1 MGSHCSILTA
11 GFVVPIVA
19 ALACTPSQSPSP
31 EPGAPDP
38 AVTAAASPGTED
50 PVAADPGSADPG
62 SGEPAAEDKPIAEP
76 GALALPPGSASAWN
90 TGQSDGQPGK
100 ADRGIQDYQRIIQE
114 HREKFRSCYDAAR
127 AKRDG
132 IKGRVTLVW
141 VLDPKGAIRDGAHI
155 DPKASDFHDEFL
167 EQCMVGAVKT
177 LTFPPSRRGMDS
189 TVRYPFD
196 FRPQGRPR

>member
-1 MGSHCSILTA
+1 MTA

-19 ALACTPSQSPSP
+19 ALACTPSQSPAP

-38 AVTAAASPGTED
+38 GTTSTTPPGAED
-50 PVAADPGSADPG
+50 PIPADPGSEAPATEDKAVADPG
-62 SGEPAAEDKPIAEP
+62 
-76 GALALPPGSASAWN
+76 ALNLPPGSASAWN

-100 ADRGIQDYQRIIQE
+100 ADRGIQDYQKIIQE

-141 VLDPKGAIRDGAHI
+141 VLDPKGEIRDGAHI
-155 DPKASDFHDEFL
+155 DPKASDFHDDFL
-167 EQCMVGAVKT
+167 QECMVGAIKT

-196 FRPQGRPR
+196 FRPQGRPQ

>member
-1 MGSHCSILTA
+1 MTA
-11 GFVVPIVA
+11 SVVVVA
-19 ALACTPSQSPSP
+19 ALACTPSQSPAP

-38 AVTAAASPGTED
+38 GTTSATSPGAEDPIAAEAAAGT
-50 PVAADPGSADPG
+50 G
-62 SGEPAAEDKPIAEP
+62 SGEPTAEDSAIGKPGE
-76 GALALPPGSASAWN
+76 LNLPPGSASAWN

-141 VLDPKGAIRDGAHI
+141 VLDPKGEIRDGAHI
-155 DPKASDFHDEFL
+155 DPKASDFHDQFL
-167 EQCMVGAVKT
+167 EECMVGAVKT

-196 FRPQGRPR
+196 FRPQGRPQ